1 MSKGT
6 RTLLVG
12 ATAFIAGF
20 VLAMAFLLVGVYKVE
35 RLPSST
41 MAPGLPAGSTVA
53 MGRHPGTV
61 HGGEVV
67 TFRSYG
73 DVGESRGLHIARV
86 IAVEGQI
93 VASSGTA
100 VTVDGKVLSEPYVHG
115 ATSAFGP
122 VTVPAGR
129 LWVMGDSRETAADS
143 RFRIS
148 NADHGTIAASG
159 VVGSLRFSG
168 SAASVYGSLALRA
181 MVAAVVLA
189 AVSVLVVLV
198 AVRTGRRS
206 RTSLPA

>member
-1 MSKGT
+1 MSKRA

-12 ATAFIAGF
+12 ATAFSVGF

-35 RLPSST
+35 RLPSAA

-73 DVGESRGLHIARV
+73 DVGESRGVHIARV
-86 IAVEGQI
+86 IAVEGQT

-100 VTVDGKVLSEPYVHG
+100 VTVDGKVLPEPYVRG

-122 VTVPAGR
+122 VTVPAAR
-129 LWVMGDSRETAADS
+129 LWVMGDSRENAADS
-143 RFRIS
+143 RVRIS
-148 NADHGTIAASG
+148 NADHGTISASG

-181 MVAAVVLA
+181 VVVAVVLA
-189 AVSVLVVLV
+189 AASAFV

-206 RTSLPA
+206 RTAVPA